1 MIRNVGKRHS
11 VAILL
16 SGRAQFSPYFGGAL
30 VRWTYEVY
38 SRLSNQVE
46 AAVFGYPTRA
56 KDLYPLRHETS
67 AAWRACDVLAK
78 IPGLRRYDERLW
90 LLALF
95 RRLQRFD
102 IVHIHNRPQWV
113 PALRSMGYRGGIV
126 LHLQNDHLGHWSGPA
141 LDALTP
147 QLDALA
153 VCSHYMRRTFAPR
166 SALMDAKTHVIWN
179 GANLDLFQPP
189 TQAREPK
196 TIFFVGQFGPE
207 KGVLQLVQAYDRV
220 LDSHPNAK
228 LVIGGATGFGVHT
241 ETPYVRQVRELAASL
256 KTRRDARIEFT
267 GYLHHD
273 KDLPSW
279 FQRATIFSSPSLFQ
293 EPFGLV
299 NAEAMA
305 CATPVVGSNR
315 GGIPDVLGGTG
326 RLVNPENIEEYAAV
340 LSDLLGKP
348 ELCARLGR
356 AGYERCRELFDWDVI
371 AKSWIPV
378 LEGAGGREALAA

>member
-1 MIRNVGKRHS
+1 
-11 VAILL
+11 
-16 SGRAQFSPYFGGAL
+16 
-30 VRWTYEVY
+30 
-38 SRLSNQVE
+38 VE